1 MAAAKEWPCTRT
13 RRPARATVCRRVLL
27 PGVGSNARAHSMRSD
42 ARLRGVRAQ
51 RYFVHYAQPPSLSAR
66 GRRRSAAVRPSSAA
80 AIRAR
85 RLRAWM
91 LIRHPRAAQRLGRR
105 RRGCQHQRRPAQ
117 SARCT
122 DRSILAHVEPI
133 AHAELAPSRGEIH
146 AAFATAGGQPRSAED
161 SSPRPDLR
169 APRAIARLAVSPLA
183 FTPWLH
189 ETATDLCDVSRNY
202 KMEM

>member
-105 RRGCQHQRRPAQ
+105 RRGCQLGASISGFQLNLRGAQIARFWRTSSRSHTPSSLHRAARSTLRSLRQAASRAARR
-117 SARCT
+117 
-122 DRSILAHVEPI
+122 I
-133 AHAELAPSRGEIH
+133 ALRGPTSERPVPSR
-146 AAFATAGGQPRSAED
+146 
-161 SSPRPDLR
+161 DL
-169 APRAIARLAVSPLA
+169 
-183 FTPWLH
+183 
-189 ETATDLCDVSRNY
+189 LCLL
-202 KMEM
+202 